1 MTGAFLFRADNTPYY
16 GNKRKGE
23 IYMKKVFNIAMILFV
38 GFAIGVNFECSCMA
52 NDEEYR
58 DYWIKRFK
66 KDSE

>member
-1 MTGAFLFRADNTPYY
+1 MR
-16 GNKRKGE
+16 
-23 IYMKKVFNIAMILFV
+23 KVFDIAMILFV

>member
-1 MTGAFLFRADNTPYY
+1 MEI
-16 GNKRKGE
+16 KGKGKF
-23 IYMKKVFNIAMILFV
+23 IMRKVFDIAMILFV

-58 DYWIKRFK
+58 EYWIKRFK